1 LTAILPPSE
10 KQSDQVPRLLTENGS
25 RSVIFNRMPYG
36 AIHFEGIQ
44 AMKKFVILAGL
55 ALTLGAGPCGF
66 AHAATVQ
73 PYQQPAFEAAQ
84 QSGGPVLIFVEA
96 SWCPTCAK
104 ERPILQQLYATPEF
118 AHLQVF
124 DVDFDTSKPLL
135 RQLGVQMQSTLI
147 VFHGSKE
154 TGRMT
159 GATDPAAIKRLLETS
174 AS

>member
-1 LTAILPPSE
+1 
-10 KQSDQVPRLLTENGS
+10 
-25 RSVIFNRMPYG
+25 
-36 AIHFEGIQ
+36 
-44 AMKKFVILAGL
+44 MKKLAALTGL
-55 ALTLGAGPCGF
+55 ALMMATGTCGA

-73 PYQQPAFEAAQ
+73 PYKQAAFEAAQ
-84 QSGGPVLIFVEA
+84 DKGDSILIFVEA

-104 ERPILQQLYATPEF
+104 ERPILAQLYATPEF
-118 AHLQVF
+118 AHLKVF

-147 VFHGSKE
+147 VYRGTRE

-159 GATDPAAIKRLLETS
+159 GATDPTVIKRLLETS